1 MWAVPAY
8 AHGFPGQSVRA
19 LPTLPRDS
27 MLPRFTGE
35 HMVVV
40 DAVPVSMGMVLED
53 VVVVDVAV
61 PILAIDS
68 FPLVDLSAVRGTMAA
83 V

>member
-1 MWAVPAY
+1 
-8 AHGFPGQSVRA
+8 
-19 LPTLPRDS
+19 
-27 MLPRFTGE
+27 
-35 HMVVV
+35 
-40 DAVPVSMGMVLED
+40 
-53 VVVVDVAV
+53 VVDVEV